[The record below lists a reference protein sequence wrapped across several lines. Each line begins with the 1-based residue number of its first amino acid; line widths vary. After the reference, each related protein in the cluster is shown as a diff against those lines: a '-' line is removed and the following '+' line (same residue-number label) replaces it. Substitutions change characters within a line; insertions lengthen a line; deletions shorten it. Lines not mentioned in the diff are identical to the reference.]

1 MTAPLY
7 NELWEIRK
15 QYCCDWIRKIM
26 IFPGAWHI
34 ADLNKVWLILVKRS
48 WGQDTTYVS
57 ATEATKW
64 CNSF

>member
-34 ADLNKVWLILVKRS
+34 ADLNSLAYISEEELGTGYHLCVCHRS
-48 WGQDTTYVS
+48 YEMV
-57 ATEATKW
+57 
-64 CNSF
+64 